1 MNWTNLKE
9 KYPLAHDE
17 IKETAPENID
27 AYSSRFLIED
37 YIKSKGQ
44 TVYFPF
50 TKNLD
55 EIEKSLSEKTAIVN

>member
-44 TVYFPF
+44 SVLFPF
-50 TKNLD
+50 TQNLKL
-55 EIEKSLSEKTAIVN
+55 IEKTLSEKITTIN